1 MQPTKT
7 KTISN
12 SAESKP
18 TLSDESSKSSPQTG
32 TLDRKEEIVRFSTL
46 IEEIAE
52 VKKCS
57 HLEAVMLYC
66 EMSGLEVD
74 LAAKLVSASLKARL
88 KIEAEDLNLIQKSN
102 VKRIPI

>member
-18 TLSDESSKSSPQTG
+18 TLSDESPKSSPQT
-32 TLDRKEEIVRFSTL
+32 DRKEEIVRFSTL
-46 IEEIAE
+46 IEEIAD

-88 KIEAEDLNLIQKSN
+88 KIEAEDLNLIQRSN